1 MKLENKVAVISGGAQ
16 GIGNAIAEL
25 FIQEGAKV
33 AILDIDE
40 QFGKSAMRRID
51 AMGGDGL
58 FLPCDVQNEHM
69 VRQALSVVVETYGT
83 VDILVNDAAW
93 QLNRPLLETSW
104 DEFREVMD
112 INIGGTFLMTR
123 EVAKIMIEQKK
134 GGAIVNLGS
143 SFSFIGS
150 EGYCAYHASKGA
162 VSSFTRAAAVAL
174 LPYGIR
180 VNAVAPGTVLTP
192 GLRVGARG
200 TGNEESGMQSFLE
213 KQPLGRFGRSDE
225 IAKVVLTLASDDAS
239 FVYGAE
245 WVVDGAYTVAR

>member
-1 MKLENKVAVISGGAQ
+1 MKLENKVAVVSGGAQ
-16 GIGNAIAEL
+16 GIGNAVAEL
-25 FIQEGAKV
+25 FIHEGAKV

-40 QFGKSAMRRID
+40 QFGRAALRRITEQ
-51 AMGGDGL
+51 GGDAL

-69 VRQALSVVVETYGT
+69 VQQALSVVLEQYGT

-93 QLNRPLLETSW
+93 QLNKPLLETSW
-104 DEFREVMD
+104 EEFREVMD
-112 INIGGTFLMTR
+112 INMGGTFLLTR
-123 EVAKIMIEQKK
+123 DVAKIMIGQKK
-134 GGAIVNLGS
+134 GGAIVNFSS
-143 SFSFIGS
+143 SFAIVGS

-162 VSSFTRAAAVAL
+162 ISSFTRAAAVAL

-200 TGNEESGMQSFLE
+200 TGNEDAGMRSFLE

-225 IAKVVLTLASDDAS
+225 IAKVVLMLASEDAS
-239 FVYGAE
+239 FVYGAN
-245 WVVDGAYTVAR
+245 WVADGAYTIV